1 MTGIV
6 GLTRAAAS
14 VVKGLE
20 SVWGSH
26 EKCAVHGMDS
36 AGQLTLMGKPDRED
50 GVVCRLTRIRS
61 APMKMYFRCLLSE

>member
-20 SVWGSH
+20 SAEDRLLMWGSH
-26 EKCAVHGMDS
+26 EMCAVHGP
-36 AGQLTLMGKPDRED
+36 TLMGKPNKED
-50 GVVCRLTRIRS
+50 GVVCRLSRIRS
-61 APMKMYFRCLLSE
+61 APTEM

>member
-14 VVKGLE
+14 VLKGLE

-26 EKCAVHGMDS
+26 EKHGMDS
-36 AGQLTLMGKPDRED
+36 AGQLTLMGKPNS
-50 GVVCRLTRIRS
+50 VVCGLTRIRS
-61 APMKMYFRCLLSE
+61 APMKM